1 MLIDPRGRPLRLLP
15 DARRKLSIRREMR
28 TGLAFLIGNLG
39 ADGEL
44 RVTPGG
50 QAVLKLRL
58 ACTDRYQKDNVWQDR
73 TEWVRVTIWGRRGE
87 ALAANFISSRRGRAR
102 HKYLARRQTWPAEN

>member
-39 ADGEL
+39 ASIDDKPE
-44 RVTPGG
+44 PPY
-50 QAVLKLRL
+50 RL
-58 ACTDRYQKDNVWQDR
+58 FPATDEDR
-73 TEWVRVTIWGRRGE
+73 EAE
-87 ALAANFISSRRGRAR
+87 AALA
-102 HKYLARRQTWPAEN
+102 P